1 MLIVLEGCDG
11 TGKTT
16 LANFLAKVLDAQVVH
31 CTSTTPNDYDF
42 FDDIISAAV
51 TENVIADRFCYGQF
65 VYQTES
71 ERRLTKA
78 EMHRLEAR
86 MLQANTKVILVKAS
100 RRAVE
105 ARLHSRHEITL
116 LPVQDILDGFER
128 VLGESILQV
137 IHYNTDKEE

>member
-42 FDDIISAAV
+42 FESIIFTAV
-51 TENVIADRFCYGQF
+51 TENVIADRFCHGQF
-65 VYQTES
+65 VYQAES
-71 ERRLTKA
+71 ERRLTKD
-78 EMHRLEAR
+78 ELHRLEVH

-100 RRAVE
+100 QRTVE
-105 ARLHSRHEITL
+105 ARLHSRHEVTQ
-116 LPVQDILDGFER
+116 LPVQEILDGFER
-128 VLGESILQV
+128 VLGESLLQV